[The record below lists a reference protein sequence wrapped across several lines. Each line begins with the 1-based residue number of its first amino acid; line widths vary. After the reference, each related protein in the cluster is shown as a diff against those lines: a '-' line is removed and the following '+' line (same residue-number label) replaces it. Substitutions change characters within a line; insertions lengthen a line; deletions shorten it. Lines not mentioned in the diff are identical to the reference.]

1 MAFPVCF
8 LAADGSCRC
17 LGSFW
22 RPLKLSVE
30 TAAGSES
37 RPAGGH
43 AQSKG
48 SRHTMEPAQPPTPP
62 PTPPPPKTS
71 RLAVASL
78 AIGIGGLV
86 TCFLAIPAGVS
97 AIVLGLIARR
107 KIRRSSGIL
116 AGSTMALA
124 GVCVGC
130 LGILIYGLIVSFF
143 VMNDISDR
151 AMCASNLC
159 SIGLTCKEYAAKN
172 TDGML
177 PPSLKSLTPDYYSN
191 TTVFSCIRHDPFG
204 QKIARDYVYFG
215 GGYKASE
222 IGADTILVA
231 DRFRH
236 SGIETSLTILFGDG
250 RIKNVEVVK
259 GTSLRTLAAEHGW
272 QIPGPK

>member
-1 MAFPVCF
+1 
-8 LAADGSCRC
+8 
-17 LGSFW
+17 
-22 RPLKLSVE
+22 
-30 TAAGSES
+30 
-37 RPAGGH
+37 
-43 AQSKG
+43 
-48 SRHTMEPAQPPTPP
+48 MEPDQPPTPP
-62 PTPPPPKTS
+62 PAPPPPKTS

-116 AGSTMALA
+116 AGSKIALA
-124 GVCVGC
+124 GVCGGC

-159 SIGLTCKEYAAKN
+159 SIGLTCKEYATKN
-172 TDGML
+172 TNGIL

-191 TTVFSCIRHDPFG
+191 TNVFACVRHDPFG

-215 GGYKASE
+215 GGHKASE
-222 IGADTILVA
+222 IGTDTILAA

-236 SGIETSLTILFGDG
+236 RGIEASLTILFGDG
-250 RIKNVEVVK
+250 RIENVTVSK
-259 GTSLRTLAAEHGW
+259 YTDLRTLAAAKGW
-272 QIPGPK
+272 RIPGPK